1 MTSTAPQTMTS
12 KLAKTYQKKTDK
24 EHILDNP
31 DTYTGSMECL
41 DSQMMVFAAGSGAGA
56 GGGEAEP
63 SSSIISRVI
72 SFIPGF
78 YKLFDEAIV
87 NCYDHS
93 VRLRSRE
100 EEENV
105 HQVTTIS
112 VSIETDEQGEDVF
125 TFMNDGNGID
135 VEEHPT
141 YKIWIPEMI
150 FAHLRTGTN
159 YDKTEK
165 KIVGGKN
172 GFGAKLIFIWS
183 KWGQIE
189 TIDHMRGLKYIQEF
203 EDNLDVIHKPK
214 VTKSKKKPY
223 TIIRF
228 KPDYARLGMPAK
240 LSDDLRD
247 LFHKRALD
255 VAAMTAKSVKVKFNG
270 DVLPVKTFPGYIDLY
285 IGTKGEAKRIYEV
298 GNDRWEYAVA
308 LSPTDEFQQVSF
320 VNGIATSKGGKHV
333 DYIMNQIVKK
343 LTAYILKKKKVEV
356 KSSTIKEQLML
367 FLRCDI
373 ENPVFDSQTK
383 DYMSTPVAKFGS
395 TCSVSDAFIEK
406 VAKMGVMK
414 TACELTS
421 VKNNKTATKTD
432 GSKTRAIRGIPK
444 LVDANFAGG
453 PRSKECTI
461 ILCEGDS
468 AKAGIVSGLSKEDR
482 NFIGVYPM
490 RGKLFNVRGE
500 TMKRV
505 SENKEIVEMKKI
517 LGLETNRDYA
527 KLEHVH
533 ALLRYGKILFMTDQD
548 LDGSHIKGLG
558 INLFQYLWE
567 PLISHGIIGFMNT
580 PILKARKGKQERV
593 FYNDGEYDAWKTE
606 VGESEVAKWSV
617 KYYKGL
623 GTSTS
628 KEFKQYF
635 VDKKNVMFAYDET
648 SRDDIDMVFNK
659 KRADDRKTWLKAYDR
674 SEFLDTNADVVSYSD
689 FIHREMKHFSK
700 YDCDRSIPNLMD
712 GLKISQRK
720 ILFGAFKKNLVK
732 EIKVAQLSGYV
743 SEQAAY
749 HHGEQSLNSTIVG
762 LAQDYVGSN
771 NINLFLPNGQFGTRL
786 SGGKDSASERYIFTA
801 LNPVTRGLFR
811 KEDEM
816 VLDFL
821 SDDGDQVEPAHYA
834 PILPMVLVN
843 GAKGIGTGFSTD
855 IMPYSPADLRAALLA
870 MLSGQDIPVLHPNY
884 RGFKGHLIRVA
895 PTKYLVKGLYEH
907 AGTNKIRVTELPI
920 GTWTDDY
927 KQHLEKLI
935 DPGQGGKKSSTLVR
949 DYVDQSTD
957 KAVDITIT
965 FAKGAIADLEGTAV
979 DSHTNMLEKTL
990 KLVSSQS
997 TANMY
1002 LFNANDELKKYE
1014 TAEDILREYFGTR
1027 LVIYQERIAAIVK
1040 VLEQDML
1047 WLSNKVTYILG
1058 VLDGTID
1065 LRKKKQD
1072 AIDAMLKAK
1081 GLTKQEDSYKYL
1093 TRMPMDSVSEENVA
1107 KLMEQKAKKE
1117 TEVKFYKEVTPGKLW
1132 NTELEALDL

>member
-1 MTSTAPQTMTS
+1 MSATAANANTS
-12 KLAKTYQKKTDK
+12 KLAQTYQKKTDK

-41 DSQMMVFAAGSGAGA
+41 ESQMMVFSNEQASVV
-56 GGGEAEP
+56 
-63 SSSIISRVI
+63 SRLI

-87 NCYDHS
+87 NSYDHS

-100 EEENV
+100 KDENV
-105 HQVTTIS
+105 HQVSTIS
-112 VSIETDEQGEDVF
+112 VSIETDEHGEDVF

-135 VEEHPT
+135 VEQHPT

-159 YDKTEK
+159 YDKSEK

-189 TIDHMRGLKYIQEF
+189 TIDHVRGLKYVQEF
-203 EDNLDVIHKPK
+203 EDNLDFIHKPK

-228 KPDYARLGMPAK
+228 KPDYTRLGMSPK
-240 LSDDLRD
+240 LSDDLRT

-255 VAAMTAKSVKVKFNG
+255 VAAMTDKSVKVKFNG
-270 DVLPVKTFPGYIDLY
+270 ELLPVKTFPGYIDLY
-285 IGTKGEAKRIYEV
+285 IGSKGEAKRIYEV

-333 DYIMNQIVKK
+333 EYIMNQIVKK
-343 LTAYILKKKKVEV
+343 LTAYILKKKKIDV
-356 KSSTIKEQLML
+356 KSSSIKEQLML

-373 ENPVFDSQTK
+373 ENPAFDSQTK
-383 DYMSTPVAKFGS
+383 DFMSSPVAKFGS
-395 TCSVSDAFIEK
+395 TCAVSDAFIDK
-406 VAKMGVMK
+406 IAKMGVMK

-505 SENKEIVEMKKI
+505 SENKEIVEIKKI
-517 LGLETNRDYA
+517 LGLETNRDYT
-527 KLEHVH
+527 KLEHVN

-558 INLFQYLWE
+558 INLFHYLWE
-567 PLISHGIIGFMNT
+567 PLIAHGIIGFMNT
-580 PILKARKGKQERV
+580 PILKARKGKQDRV
-593 FYNDGEYDAWKTE
+593 FYNDGEYDAWKAS
-606 VGESEVAKWSV
+606 VGEVEVAKWSV

-635 VDKKNVMFAYDET
+635 QDKKNVMFSYDDT

-659 KRADDRKTWLKAYDR
+659 KRADDRKTWLRAYDR
-674 SEFLDTNADVVSYSD
+674 SEFLDTNAEVVSYSD

-720 ILFGAFKKNLVK
+720 IVYGAFKKNLIK

-771 NINLFLPNGQFGTRL
+771 NINLLLPNGQFGTRL

-801 LNPVTRGLFR
+801 LSPMTRGIFR

-816 VLDFL
+816 VLNFL
-821 SDDGDQVEPAHYA
+821 SDDGDPVEPAYYA
-834 PILPMVLVN
+834 PILPIILVN

-855 IMPYSPADLRAALLA
+855 IMPYNPIDLRNALLA
-870 MLSGQDIPVLHPNY
+870 MLSGKPVTKLSPYY
-884 RGFKGHLIRVA
+884 RGFNGHIIRVSH
-895 PTKYLVKGLYEH
+895 TKFLIKGIYEH
-907 AGTNKIRVTELPI
+907 VGTNKIRVTELPI

-957 KAVDITIT
+957 KVVDITIT
-965 FAKGAIADLEGTAV
+965 FAKGAIADLEKTAV
-979 DSHTNMLEKTL
+979 DEHTNMLEKTL
-990 KLVSSQS
+990 KLVASQS

-1002 LFNANDELKKYE
+1002 LFNANDQLKKYD
-1014 TAEDILREYFGTR
+1014 TAEDILKAYFATR
-1027 LVIYQERIAAIVK
+1027 IELYQKRIAAIVN
-1040 VLEQDML
+1040 VLEQDMM
-1047 WLSNKVTYILG
+1047 WLSNKVNYILG
-1058 VLDGTID
+1058 VLDGSID
-1065 LRKKKQD
+1065 LRKKKLD
-1072 AIDAMLKAK
+1072 AIDTLLKARN
-1081 GLTKQEDSYKYL
+1081 LTQQEGSYKYL

-1107 KLMEQKAKKE
+1107 KLMDQKHKKE
-1117 TEVKFYKEVTPGKLW
+1117 TELIYYKQVTPGKLW
-1132 NTELEALDL
+1132 KTELQSLEL